1 MTGEYARA
9 GAGFALPG
17 GLDFICGRGRPM
29 GRGACGMTQPGVRTS
44 SPPSKRWAIAGSV
57 LWWVP
62 WVANYFMCMVRWVT
76 TDHTSF
82 WRGFKELGWAL
93 VPYLNITYVWDWWMD
108 LFTALAAA
116 ISLIAM

>member
-1 MTGEYARA
+1 
-9 GAGFALPG
+9 
-17 GLDFICGRGRPM
+17 
-29 GRGACGMTQPGVRTS
+29 
-44 SPPSKRWAIAGSV
+44 
-57 LWWVP
+57 
-62 WVANYFMCMVRWVT
+62 MVRWVT